1 MLIKINGIGLYQA
14 GRGQV
19 SHKPPRTAVS
29 ILFHASV
36 LSATDR
42 SHGADCRVK
51 FQPRGA
57 FGRAAKRLQDSHRR
71 SPNILAWELNHI
83 WTPNVKGQA
92 GKSIPSLPSCWESCA
107 GAAQSLHA
115 PNISALLQAKS
126 PRTSNP
132 VLQNKVVDQSHA
144 LRPRPCPHLLPTS
157 LKQELKRWF
166 SLFYFFFFLFSSITL
181 C

>member
-1 MLIKINGIGLYQA
+1 MLIKINGIGLRQA

-29 ILFHASV
+29 ILLHASV

-42 SHGADCRVK
+42 SRGADCRVR

-57 FGRAAKRLQDSHRR
+57 FGRAAKSLQDSRRR
-71 SPNILAWELNHI
+71 SLNILAWELNHT

-92 GKSIPSLPSCWESCA
+92 GKSIPSLPSCCELCA

-115 PNISALLQAKS
+115 PDISALLQAKS

-132 VLQNKVVDQSHA
+132 VLQNKVGDQSHA
-144 LRPRPCPHLLPTS
+144 VWPRACPHLLPTS
-157 LKQELKRWF
+157 LKQELERCF
-166 SLFYFFFFLFSSITL
+166 SLFFFFSFFPP
-181 C
+181 